1 MLCRATNALI
11 SVRLIYNN
19 LRKKYRNFCFFYFVR
34 LFIFDSFP
42 PFNSTFFF
50 FHQPFIL
57 PPVKHWSP
65 WVYTTKEYRQNMLRW
80 KRHNRSAYTN
90 NSTVEV
96 KVIGG
101 LFIFFPL
108 FTFASYPISLEMAHR
123 RLRAICGCGYYFSQ
137 NFLSLEILHPRI
149 SICYQLFL

>member
-19 LRKKYRNFCFFYFVR
+19 LRKKYRNFCFLFCSFVCFR
-34 LFIFDSFP
+34 FVPSLNPS
-42 PFNSTFFF
+42 
-50 FHQPFIL
+50 FHQPFDIFPQHHL
-57 PPVKHWSP
+57 P

-101 LFIFFPL
+101 LFIFLL
-108 FTFASYPISLEMAHR
+108 FTFAGYAISWEIARRCAAFAPFMAA
-123 RLRAICGCGYYFSQ
+123 LLYFFSK
-137 NFLSLEILHPRI
+137 FSFLEILHPRI

>member
-42 PFNSTFFF
+42 PFNPHFVSIN
-50 FHQPFIL
+50 PLFIPL
-57 PPVKHWSP
+57 KHWSP

-101 LFIFFPL
+101 LFIFFLCSLLPVTPFRSKWRTAAFAPSVVALL
-108 FTFASYPISLEMAHR
+108 F
-123 RLRAICGCGYYFSQ
+123 FSKFSFSR
-137 NFLSLEILHPRI
+137 NTSP
-149 SICYQLFL
+149 